1 MRKFIFFAMIALL
14 SGCTS
19 IISGNVLKGVDR
31 GLTLELVQA
40 NPNAFKGKRVL
51 WGGLIVSTTNL
62 ENVTEIEVLETALAY
77 NDVPTDGKSRGR
89 FIVSV
94 NGYLDAAVYK
104 EGQGLTVAGS
114 IKGVSV
120 RKIGKMDYAYP
131 VVTPIEL
138 KVSEPYTE
146 DYNYNYP
153 YGYGSYYGPYY
164 GGSYYGGSPYYYGP
178 YSPYYPYGGYGGYG
192 FYGHGT
198 HGHGY

>member
-1 MRKFIFFAMIALL
+1 MIVLL
-14 SGCTS
+14 SGCAS
-19 IISGNVLKGVDR
+19 IISSNVLKEVDR

-40 NPNAFKGKRVL
+40 NPKAFKGKRVL

-62 ENVTEIEVLETALAY
+62 ETVTEIEILETPLAY

-89 FIVSV
+89 FIVRV
-94 NGYLDAAVYK
+94 NGYVDAAVYK
-104 EGQGLTVAGS
+104 EGKGLTVAGTV
-114 IKGVSV
+114 KGLSV

-146 DYNYNYP
+146 DYNEYNYP
-153 YGYGSYYGPYY
+153 YGYGPFYGPYY
-164 GGSYYGGSPYYYGP
+164 GGPYYGGSPYYYGP
-178 YSPYYPYGGYGGYG
+178 YTPAYPYGGFGGYG

-198 HGHGY
+198 RGHGTHGY